1 MSATDYA
8 TLAVAVTVI
17 VSAFAGAVRWLVKHY
32 FYELKPNGG
41 SSLRDAQTVI
51 HQKVDRIEEK
61 QDRME
66 EKQDKQS
73 ERIDRIF
80 ELLSQQKNG

>member
-1 MSATDYA
+1 MN
-8 TLAVAVTVI
+8 TLQALTAIILSVCSIIGAVAMGVK
-17 VSAFAGAVRWLVKHY
+17 WLVKHY

-61 QDRME
+61 QD
-66 EKQDKQS
+66 KQG

-80 ELLSQQKNG
+80 ELLCEQKSR